1 MRWIAVGDR
10 VSEVLGRAVS
20 EGRVALLEPEA
31 HRVCELCGIPVA
43 GFKLAETV
51 EAAVTAAEALGFPVV
66 LKVVSPDILHKSD
79 VGGVVVDLKSPHE
92 VRTAYEAIVN
102 NVAKHTPGARV
113 RGVLV
118 QQMASPSLEVVI
130 GMTKDPTFGPALM
143 FGLGGVFVEVLRDV
157 AFRIAPITEADAWEM
172 VREIRA
178 FEVLQGVRG
187 QEPSDIGALVDILL
201 KVSRLVVEHGEI
213 DQLDLNP
220 IFVYAE
226 GAVVVDARILLAG
239 GSEGAR

>member
-1 MRWIAVGDR
+1 M
-10 VSEVLGRAVS
+10 SEILGTVVS
-20 EGRVALLEPEA
+20 EGRTALLEPEA
-31 HRVCELCGIPVA
+31 HQVCVLYGMPVA
-43 GFKLAETV
+43 GFQLAETV
-51 EAAVTAAEALGFPVV
+51 EAAVTAAETLGFPVV

-79 VGGVVVDLKSPHE
+79 VGGVVVDVQSPHE
-92 VRTAYEAIVN
+92 VRTAYKAIMY
-102 NVAKHTPGARV
+102 NVAKHAPDARV

-118 QQMASPSLEVVI
+118 QQMAAPSLEVVV
-130 GMTKDPTFGPALM
+130 GMTKDPTFGPAVM

-178 FEVLQGVRG
+178 FEVLQGARG
-187 QEPSDIGALVDILL
+187 RAPSDVGALVDILL

-220 IFVYAE
+220 IMVYAE
-226 GAVVVDARILLAG
+226 GAVVVDARILLTE
-239 GSEGAR
+239 GSEAAR